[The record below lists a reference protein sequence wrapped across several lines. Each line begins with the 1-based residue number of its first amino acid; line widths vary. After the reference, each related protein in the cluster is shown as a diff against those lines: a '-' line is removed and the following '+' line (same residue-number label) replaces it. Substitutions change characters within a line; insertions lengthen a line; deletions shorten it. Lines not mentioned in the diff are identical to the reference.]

1 MTFVHVGVQL
11 HAPGT
16 TIRHVLVRCLD
27 GQAASEWYDF
37 IPCHDIHTSTVIL
50 SLHGSRASGMTP
62 HTIIYTHAGVIP
74 SNHGNMPAV
83 FIRYESN
90 SAYETYNAIPTIK
103 DSAASAII
111 HDDFSEQRM
120 CYTPAEFVIRHLP
133 VVERLLEMPVSI
145 T

>member
-83 FIRYESN
+83 FIRYGTVWYAYGEVKDQRRWAKGMEVSGHGSRRQCES
-90 SAYETYNAIPTIK
+90 
-103 DSAASAII
+103 
-111 HDDFSEQRM
+111 
-120 CYTPAEFVIRHLP
+120 
-133 VVERLLEMPVSI
+133 
-145 T
+145 